1 MRWVEWLRRRL
12 RGTIAERVLETVLAL
27 VVAGLSIIGQVGY
40 SHRND
45 LALWLDLL
53 LCTVA
58 ALCAFRPKEGP
69 WIFLLVL
76 AAYLFVPPTWITMGE
91 LACLIPILG
100 MGIRN
105 QKRLRLVLAPLMLG
119 IVVVRSSNGQP
130 PGSVW
135 TYVGFW
141 TLAVAA
147 AWLLGDA
154 FARYRAAQR
163 QAVEVALMG
172 QRTEIARD
180 LHDVVAHDLTN
191 VALRAR
197 QAIVLGTTDPD
208 DLRYIAQT
216 ASKCIDDMRHLMRL
230 LRATGGGE
238 QDVRNWREPDI
249 PSTLAEQVKRLR
261 TAGFKVAAHVEGE
274 LEDLSGTVPHALSWI
289 LIEAC
294 NNILRHGDS
303 THPCTIFITSTPT
316 NLDLAVINT
325 AAGGHL
331 SLRPGRLGIIGMQ
344 ERAIAAGGSLTVS
357 PHDEK
362 WIVKANFPVR
372 SFNLVGDRQ

>member
-1 MRWVEWLRRRL
+1 MRGINWLRDRVQGPL
-12 RGTIAERVLETVLAL
+12 AERLLEPLLAL
-27 VVAGLSIIGQVGY
+27 VVAGLTIIGQVGL

-45 LALWLDLL
+45 VALWLDLVI
-53 LCTVA
+53 CSTA

-69 WIFLLVL
+69 WVYFAILL
-76 AAYLFVPPTWITMGE
+76 AYLFIPPAWATMGE
-91 LACLIPILG
+91 LTIVIPILG
-100 MGIRN
+100 MGMRR
-105 QKRLRLVLAPLMLG
+105 QMRMRRVLAPLFLAT
-119 IVVVRSSNGQP
+119 VVYRTVHGVADN
-130 PGSVW
+130 VW
-135 TYVGFW
+135 TSLGFW
-141 TLAVAA
+141 GVAAGA

-154 FARYRAAQR
+154 FARGRAAQR
-163 QAVEVALMG
+163 QAVEAALMG

-230 LRATGGGE
+230 LRAAGGGD

-261 TAGFKVAAHVEGE
+261 TAGFKVSAHVEGE